1 MRKKYTPK
9 NAGQRDRDI
18 EKTYRK
24 SGRSYSSP
32 GQNKEEASDF
42 DGFGADEDEE
52 TGTAKD
58 EDSDGWENS
67 PFSDGMWSTERFDAS
82 THTDKMTRMESAA
95 GETAVLV
102 GIYPQKAVLSNRP
115 LAELAGLAEAVNVH
129 PAGELIQ
136 RRDVPDKATCL
147 GRGKVEELRIMIDRF
162 GADVVLFDNDLAPA
176 QTRNLEQTLK
186 VKVIDRTELILDIFA
201 SRAQTYEAR
210 LAVELAQ
217 LEYSLPRL
225 KRMWTHL
232 ERQAG
237 GGVGLRG
244 PGEKQLEVD
253 RRIAQRRI
261 SALKKELDEIHERKK
276 REVHGRTA
284 VRTVCLVGYT
294 NAGKST
300 LLNRL
305 TDSDV
310 FVKDLLFAT
319 LDTRTR
325 RWFLPGWGPVL
336 LSDTVGFIRDLP
348 HHLVAS
354 FRATLEEATSAN
366 LLIHVADAG
375 NPEVTAQI
383 ESAAEVLQSLGIDEK
398 ETLLVL
404 NKTDTITDPD
414 QLDRLT
420 ERYPLA
426 VPISAKDGSGLE
438 RLRAAASDLLS
449 REFQDLAIT
458 APLGDGQLA
467 AILAKEGEILSRTYD
482 AESSTVLFHVRLP
495 KPVVGRLQNR
505 ADTEIKPW
513 TE

>member
-1 MRKKYTPK
+1 MKKRISPK
-9 NAGQRDRDI
+9 NPGARNRDTDKEYRSNDGGA
-18 EKTYRK
+18 EK
-24 SGRSYSSP
+24 SENFDHS
-32 GQNKEEASDF
+32 EEGEPESDLF
-42 DGFGADEDEE
+42 ADD
-52 TGTAKD
+52 
-58 EDSDGWENS
+58 S
-67 PFSDGMWSTERFDAS
+67 PFDDDVWSTERFDAS
-82 THTDKMTRMESAA
+82 THADRMTRTESAA
-95 GETAVLV
+95 GETAILV
-102 GIYPQKAVLSNRP
+102 GVYPQREKLSDSP
-115 LAELAGLAEAVNVH
+115 LAELAGLAEAANVR

-136 RRDVPDKATCL
+136 RRDQPDMTTCV
-147 GRGKVEELRIMIDRF
+147 GRGKVEELRLLVERAA
-162 GADVVLFDNDLAPA
+162 ADVVLFDNDLMPA

-261 SALKKELDEIHERKK
+261 SALKRELDEIHDRKK
-276 REVHGRTA
+276 REVRGRTA
-284 VRTVCLVGYT
+284 ARTVCLVGYT

-310 FVKDLLFAT
+310 FVKDQLFAT

-348 HHLVAS
+348 HHLIAS
-354 FRATLEEATSAN
+354 FRATLEEATSTD

-375 NPEVTAQI
+375 NPEVVSQI
-383 ESAAEVLQSLGIDEK
+383 ESAAKVLQTLEIDEK

-404 NKTDTITDPD
+404 NKIDTLPD
-414 QLDRLT
+414 AEALHRLT
-420 ERYPLA
+420 DRYPLA
-426 VPISAKDGSGLE
+426 VCVSAADGAGID
-438 RLRAAASDLLS
+438 RLMEAASDLLS
-449 REFQDLAIT
+449 REFLDLEIT
-458 APLGDGQLA
+458 APLADGRLA
-467 AILAKEGEILSRTYD
+467 AELVQEGEILEREYD
-482 AESSTVLFHVRLP
+482 GENNVVRFHVRLP
-495 KPVVGRLQNR
+495 KRIVGRLR
-505 ADTEIKPW
+505 HRPEIVIHFWGEPDTPLDDLFE
-513 TE
+513 E

>member
-1 MRKKYTPK
+1 MKRQNGPK
-9 NAGQRDRDI
+9 NPGQRDRDI
-18 EKTYRK
+18 DK
-24 SGRSYSSP
+24 SARSP
-32 GQNKEEASDF
+32 AAARPRRRNLGNDP
-42 DGFGADEDEE
+42 EE
-52 TGTAKD
+52 THGEA
-58 EDSDGWENS
+58 S
-67 PFSDGMWSTERFDAS
+67 PFSQTPWSTERFDAS
-82 THTDKMTRMESAA
+82 THTDQLARTESNF

-102 GIYPQKAVLSNRP
+102 GVYAPKAPPSSTP
-115 LAELAGLAEAVNVH
+115 LAELAGLAKAAGVL
-129 PAGELIQ
+129 PAAELIQ
-136 RRDVPDKATCL
+136 RREHPDITTCI
-147 GRGKVEELRIMIDRF
+147 GRGKVDELRLLIERT
-162 GADVVLFDNDLAPA
+162 GADVVLFDRDLLPA
-176 QTRNLEQTLK
+176 QTRNLEQALK

-253 RRIAQRRI
+253 RRIAQKRI
-261 SALKKELDEIHERKK
+261 AALKKELDEIHQRKK

-305 TDSDV
+305 TDSNV

-354 FRATLEEATSAN
+354 FRATLEEATEAD

-375 NPEVTAQI
+375 NPEVITQI
-383 ESAAEVLQSLGIDEK
+383 ESAVKVLRTLGIDEK

-404 NKTDTITDPD
+404 NKTDTIDDPD
-414 QLDRLT
+414 ILSRLT

-426 VPISAKDGSGLE
+426 VTLSAKDGTGVE
-438 RLRAAASDLLS
+438 KLRQAAGELLS
-449 REFQDLAIT
+449 REFLELTIT
-458 APLGDGQLA
+458 APIADGRLGAMLA
-467 AILAKEGEILSRTYD
+467 REGEVLWRDYD
-482 AESSTVLFHVRLP
+482 AEQSLGIFRVRVPRPLL
-495 KPVVGRLQNR
+495 GRLR
-505 ADTEIKPW
+505 EIPGI
-513 TE
+513 TITGENLPDETVNDGF